1 MGKDGGGDLEGLR
14 GGLEVLGVVK
24 GDLASFIYLIV
35 KIVTVVEYG
44 MAVVLIVWFLVK

>member
-1 MGKDGGGDLEGLR
+1 MKEIH
-14 GGLEVLGVVK
+14 
-24 GDLASFIYLIV
+24 GDLAELAYLVV